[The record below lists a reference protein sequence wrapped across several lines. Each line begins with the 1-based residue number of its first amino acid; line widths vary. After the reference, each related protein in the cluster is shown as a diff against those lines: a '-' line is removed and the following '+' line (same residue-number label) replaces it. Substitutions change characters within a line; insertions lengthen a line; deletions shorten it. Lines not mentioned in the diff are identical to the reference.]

1 MAMTPAPTTK
11 RGASTVDLDYLRRDT
26 LGGLATLVGVV
37 GLLGMWYVVWPRVGG
52 RRLAWSWLA
61 IMALP
66 MLSGLLAYLTRD
78 RWPRSASILLVL
90 TCWLTV
96 LLAAFSAQEPQL
108 GYLFPLVVV
117 LSSVLLNQTWI
128 LIASG
133 LSLVGELALMAVLGA
148 SSSGPLAAKLPLLLL
163 IATAIVSYLGAR
175 TLHTALEW
183 FEQSYLEA
191 QQQSS
196 EVQLRRGE
204 LRRTLHALEE
214 ATGRVQRTNDELKA
228 ARQVA
233 EQERTSKE
241 QFVATVSHELRT
253 PLNLVVG
260 FAEMLYLSP
269 EIYAGVGWT
278 PELVSDIGEMYRAGR
293 HLQNLVNDILDLS
306 RIDARRLPMHRVLL
320 DLRDVI
326 QETMDTVLPL
336 FRQKRLEWWLD
347 LPDEPAT
354 VLADPVRMQQVMIN
368 LLNNAVRFTDK
379 GQVGVRLEV
388 QEEHFRVSVVDTGL
402 GIPADQIEGVFQ
414 SFTQVN
420 GGRHGRGG
428 AGLGLAISQQ
438 LVQRHGGEMGVES
451 EPGKGSSFLFS
462 IPRST
467 TWSDGTLRQVPATKQ
482 RLNAP
487 IVLVEQDNEVADLLG
502 RQLGGHKMI
511 LAEDEAQAEALVERE
526 HPCAIIVNVPPGRP
540 ESVWA
545 GPLGAIS
552 QRFGVPVVRCS
563 IPSSKW
569 LSQATELDDC
579 LPKPIT
585 REVLAGL
592 MARHAADRGHPISVL
607 VVDDNAGFAN
617 LVMRLL
623 SSLED
628 VSQVFVAHTGL
639 DALEIAAREVPDLML
654 LDIVMPEMNGFE
666 VLERL
671 KADPDLMG
679 ITVVALTSTSYSEEL
694 VVHNV
699 GCWTLTHSSG
709 LSVDSTLD
717 LLEVALR
724 VARPD
729 YLQDESSEDS
739 D

>member
-1 MAMTPAPTTK
+1 VGPKGKGPRRK
-11 RGASTVDLDYLRRDT
+11 GASAVDLDYLRRDT
-26 LGGLATLVGVV
+26 LGGLATMVGVV
-37 GLLGMWYVVWPRVGG
+37 GLLGMWYVIWPRVGG
-52 RRLAWSWLA
+52 RRLEWSWLA
-61 IMALP
+61 IMGLP
-66 MLSGLLAYLTRD
+66 MLAGLYAYLARD
-78 RWPRSASILLVL
+78 RWPGVSSIVLVL
-90 TCWLTV
+90 STWGAV
-96 LLAAFSAQEPQL
+96 LLAAFSAQQPLL
-108 GYLFPLVVV
+108 GYLFPLVIV

-133 LSLVGELALMAVLGA
+133 LSLAGELALMASLDA
-148 SSSGPLAAKLPLLLL
+148 PSGSLLEAELPLLVLS
-163 IATAIVSYLGAR
+163 ATAIISWLGAR

-269 EIYAGVGWT
+269 EIYAGVTWT

-306 RIDARRLPMHRVLL
+306 RIDARRLPMHRILL

-336 FRQKRLEWWLD
+336 FRQKGLEWWLD
-347 LPDEPAT
+347 FPDEPAT

-368 LLNNAVRFTDK
+368 LLNNAVRFTDV
-379 GQVGVRLEV
+379 GQVGIRLEV
-388 QEEHFRVSVVDTGL
+388 EEERFCVSVVDTGL
-402 GIPADQIEGVFQ
+402 GIPADQVEGVFQ

-420 GGRHGRGG
+420 GGRHDRGG

-438 LVQRHGGEMGVES
+438 LVQRHGGEMWVRS
-451 EPGKGSSFLFS
+451 EPGKGSSFFFS
-462 IPRST
+462 MPRST
-467 TWSDGTLRQVPATKQ
+467 TWSDGTLRQVPATQ
-482 RLNAP
+482 HRHIAP
-487 IVLVEQDNEVADLLG
+487 IVLVEQDNEVSDLLS

-511 LAEDEAQAEALVERE
+511 LAESEMEAEALVERE

-540 ESVWA
+540 EAVWA

-552 QRFGVPVVRCS
+552 QRFGVPVIRCS
-563 IPSSKW
+563 IPSAKW

-592 MARHAADRGHPISVL
+592 MARHAGHQGHPVSVL

-628 VSQVFVAHTGL
+628 VSRVYVAHTGTE
-639 DALEIAAREVPDLML
+639 ALEIAQQESPELML

-671 KADPDLMG
+671 KADPALAR

-717 LLEVALR
+717 LLDVALR

-729 YLQDESSEDS
+729 YLQDESSEES
-739 D
+739 A